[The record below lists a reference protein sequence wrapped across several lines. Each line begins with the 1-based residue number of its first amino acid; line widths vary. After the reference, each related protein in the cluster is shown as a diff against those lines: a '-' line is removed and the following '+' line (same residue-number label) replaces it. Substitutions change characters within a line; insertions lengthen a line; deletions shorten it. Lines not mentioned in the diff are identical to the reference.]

1 MSLKI
6 QDVITG
12 KPIVEPWYMFCKEK
26 DEWEEIKNDI
36 YYTEERFLPR
46 IMVDLGIV
54 KSISEVRRNKPQLMK
69 TLDKLDYIEIKWGKS
84 HLFILVGE

>member
-6 QDVITG
+6 QDVIIG

-84 HLFILVGE
+84 DLFILVGE